1 MKIPMRNIPL
11 IVVLVLTVL
20 VSLFL
25 IYLVVQKH
33 GQVSQINTKIE
44 EYKKILE
51 DANKRKPPAP
61 VTENYKNITID
72 TEKVAMEKFLL
83 QHRFGH
89 FYRKPL
95 LHLANAIG
103 IEGKEL
109 DKKFSEYYNA
119 LPEDRKLEIAG
130 SKELIA
136 DFLSGKDRAKLDFE
150 KARYRDY
157 LNESSLLKAF
167 SEYYSSLPNE
177 QRGNIIGGS
186 NDKVLLSKFLEK
198 YDPAKVK
205 KGLEEFLSEISAM
218 TVEPVTANNVH
229 EFILAALGLPRTAFV
244 TYYKGNLRNLQNLFY
259 TKNIVPGAETMA
271 DVEKFTFKENFQPS
285 QKQIPLVIRQM
296 VIREDLFKRLRAA
309 GPVQLIEISETTPPL
324 IGQKQDPYL
333 IYDYS
338 VTVQAPMDTL
348 RKLINIFQEA
358 YRDNVVYVIRDFSL
372 ARVARENV
380 ADLISEESKDPVVAL
395 IRQFQTPDF
404 EVKDTDGNLL
414 AGSYGRP
421 MIGRNNN
428 IEMKLSLRLILHV
441 ANQLE
446 RVDLQ
451 KN

>member
-1 MKIPMRNIPL
+1 MRNIPL

-205 KGLEEFLSEISAM
+205 KGLEEFLSEISAKSSPPIN
-218 TVEPVTANNVH
+218 TQ
-229 EFILAALGLPRTAFV
+229 GFV
-244 TYYKGNLRNLQNLFY
+244 SRAS
-259 TKNIVPGAETMA
+259 VP
-271 DVEKFTFKENFQPS
+271 S
-285 QKQIPLVIRQM
+285 SRSI
-296 VIREDLFKRLRAA
+296 
-309 GPVQLIEISETTPPL
+309 
-324 IGQKQDPYL
+324 
-333 IYDYS
+333 
-338 VTVQAPMDTL
+338 TL
-348 RKLINIFQEA
+348 
-358 YRDNVVYVIRDFSL
+358 
-372 ARVARENV
+372 
-380 ADLISEESKDPVVAL
+380 
-395 IRQFQTPDF
+395 
-404 EVKDTDGNLL
+404 
-414 AGSYGRP
+414 
-421 MIGRNNN
+421 
-428 IEMKLSLRLILHV
+428 LILS
-441 ANQLE
+441 AIS
-446 RVDLQ
+446 D
-451 KN
+451 

>member
-1 MKIPMRNIPL
+1 MRNIPL

-285 QKQIPLVIRQM
+285 QKQIPLVIR
-296 VIREDLFKRLRAA
+296 
-309 GPVQLIEISETTPPL
+309 
-324 IGQKQDPYL
+324 
-333 IYDYS
+333 
-338 VTVQAPMDTL
+338 
-348 RKLINIFQEA
+348 
-358 YRDNVVYVIRDFSL
+358 
-372 ARVARENV
+372 
-380 ADLISEESKDPVVAL
+380 
-395 IRQFQTPDF
+395 
-404 EVKDTDGNLL
+404 
-414 AGSYGRP
+414 
-421 MIGRNNN
+421 
-428 IEMKLSLRLILHV
+428 
-441 ANQLE
+441 
-446 RVDLQ
+446 
-451 KN
+451 